1 MSNSNVAKKS
11 EDDNVVNNLF
21 AGKKTKIS
29 ILHARKVETAL
40 LGSKNGSSGVNGKKN
55 NGVIIKTL
63 ERSI

>member
-21 AGKKTKIS
+21 AGKKTKI
-29 ILHARKVETAL
+29 IIPHERKVETAL
-40 LGSKNGSSGVNGKKN
+40 LGSRKGSSGVNGKKN

-63 ERSI
+63 KRSI